1 MIYWRI
7 QLNTGKYSII
17 QKKAGEEEDKNREH
31 KKGIEKKKESFCNK
45 PTVQMVGVAAKS

>member
-31 KKGIEKKKESFCNK
+31 KKGIEKKKKAIYGLKTSHF
-45 PTVQMVGVAAKS
+45 